1 MRRSLKIVLFAIS
14 VVCLAGC
21 TRTAGKQMHST
32 GNRYAQGFSL
42 CEKEGYTEA
51 VIYNPWQDSCVM
63 QRFYLLRDTD
73 VVTPADGVRLHI
85 PLQSVATTSCTHI
98 GFLSAINSLPTIKG
112 VASPQLVYTTLPDS
126 NKIDIGDAMQ
136 PQLERIMLVHP
147 EVVFLTA
154 YQDQNKLESTLL
166 GHRIVPVYINEW
178 TEQDP
183 LARAEW
189 VRFFGVL
196 FGKEA
201 LSDSLFSKIEEEYNS
216 LTRYAKDEL
225 PAGVSI
231 LTGNNFRGTW
241 YMPTGSTYMGRL
253 FADAGADYYFKDEA
267 ENKSLPLSEEEVL
280 LHFQKAEV
288 WVGSNARTLEELAQM
303 DSKHTLFRAYQT
315 GRVFN
320 FYKRTTPSG
329 GNDFWEMGIVHP
341 EYILHDLILMCHPSA
356 YKDIDSELIF
366 SEQLR

>member
-1 MRRSLKIVLFAIS
+1 MRTSLRIVLFF
-14 VVCLAGC
+14 AGATCIASC
-21 TRTAGKQMHST
+21 TSTAGKQLHTTS
-32 GNRYAQGFSL
+32 NQYATGFSL
-42 CEKEGYTEA
+42 CERDGYTEA
-51 VIYNPWQDSCVM
+51 VVYSPRQDSSVM
-63 QRFYLLRDTD
+63 QRFYLIRDTD
-73 VVTPADGVRLHI
+73 VVTPADGIRLHI

-98 GFLSAINSLPTIKG
+98 GFLSAINSLSAIKG
-112 VASPQLVYTTLPDS
+112 VASPQLVYTAMPDS
-126 NKIDIGDAMQ
+126 NLIDIGDAMQ
-136 PQLERIMLVHP
+136 PQMERIMLVNP
-147 EVVFLTA
+147 EVIFLTA

-166 GHRIVPVYINEW
+166 NHRIVPVYINEW
-178 TEQDP
+178 TEQNP

-189 VRFFGVL
+189 VRFFGIL

-201 LSDSLFSKIEEEYNS
+201 LSDSLFSKVEEEYNR

-225 PAGVSI
+225 HTEVNI
-231 LTGNNFRGTW
+231 LTGSNFRGTW

-253 FADAGADYYFKDEA
+253 FADAGADYYFKDKA

-280 LHFQKAEV
+280 LHFQKADV
-288 WVGSNARTLEELAQM
+288 WIGSNARTLEELAQI

-341 EYILHDLILMCHPSA
+341 EYILHDLILICHPST